1 MKPIA
6 ILIPIIAF
14 TATTGT
20 LLAEDHETANK
31 PSEAVEANAKDI
43 VTIASE
49 AEDFATLVAA
59 IKAAG
64 LTEKLSGKGP
74 FTVFAPNNAAFS
86 ALPEGAVVKLMEPEQ
101 KDKLTAILM
110 YHVVLGKFMA
120 GDIAPMKVPT
130 AGGGEVTLTVD
141 GPTVMINGAKVIKSD
156 VVASNGVIHV
166 IERVLMPPVEEEKK

>member
-6 ILIPIIAF
+6 LLMPIIAF
-14 TATTGT
+14 TAITGT
-20 LLAEDHETANK
+20 LFAEDQETANK
-31 PSEAVEANAKDI
+31 PSEAVETNAKDI

-64 LTEKLSGKGP
+64 LAEKLSGKGP
-74 FTVFAPNNAAFS
+74 FTVFAPNNAAFG
-86 ALPEGAVVKLMEPEQ
+86 ALPEGTVVKLMEPEQ

-110 YHVVLGKFMA
+110 YHVVPGKFMA

-130 AGGGEVTLTVD
+130 AGGGEVTFTVD
-141 GPTVMINGAKVIKSD
+141 GPTVMINGVKVIKSD

-166 IERVLMPPVEEEKK
+166 IERVLMPPVEEEKE